1 MENYNTRASNRI
13 LKILAVSLLVSFVL
27 VPALYAQD
35 INDLIS
41 KLGDKEYR
49 VRKEAVKVLSK
60 IGEPAVIRETGTGIK
75 IYN

>member
-1 MENYNTRASNRI
+1 
-13 LKILAVSLLVSFVL
+13 VSLPVSFVL

>member
-13 LKILAVSLLVSFVL
+13 LKILAVSLPVSFVL

-60 IGEPAVIRETGTGIK
+60 IGEPAVIRETGTGIN
-75 IYN
+75 I